1 MKLNLKIMRANEVLP
16 INFTIRAFILLIQA
30 LLELIVKV
38 LIIRLEAGEDDQAA
52 QGNHEEEA
60 LVEEFTVLEHPFVVA
75 LEVVAF
81 HNKDLAKLLV
91 EVDNTLDLEV
101 ASCKEEVDSNHRI
114 VDRSS
119 PQEVA
124 GNNSQGDKHQL
135 EEDAYIL
142 GQ

>member
-1 MKLNLKIMRANEVLP
+1 MNLKIMRANEVLP

-30 LLELIVKV
+30 LLELVVEV
-38 LIIRLEAGEDDQAA
+38 LIIRLEAGEDDQEGL
-52 QGNHEEEA
+52 GNHEEEA

-75 LEVVAF
+75 LEEVAF

-91 EVDNTLDLEV
+91 EVDNSLDLEV

-119 PQEVA
+119 P
-124 GNNSQGDKHQL
+124 
-135 EEDAYIL
+135 
-142 GQ
+142 

>member
-1 MKLNLKIMRANEVLP
+1 MNLKIMRANEVLP

-38 LIIRLEAGEDDQAA
+38 LIIRLEAEEDGLAA
-52 QGNHEEEA
+52 YGNHEEEA

-81 HNKDLAKLLV
+81 HNKDLAKHLV
-91 EVDNTLDLEV
+91 EVDNTLDLEE
-101 ASCKEEVDSNHRI
+101 ASCREEVDSNHRI

-119 PQEVA
+119 P
-124 GNNSQGDKHQL
+124 
-135 EEDAYIL
+135 
-142 GQ
+142 